1 MGKNCKHVT
10 FLVPVD
16 LSSVFDTVDHKI
28 LLVRLK
34 SSIGINGTALNW
46 FTTYLNNGLHESR

>member
-10 FLVPVD
+10 FLVLVD
-16 LSSVFDTVDHKI
+16 LSSVLDAVDHKI

-34 SSIGINGTALNW
+34 SSIGINVTALNR

>member
-1 MGKNCKHVT
+1 MNKNCKHVT
-10 FLVPVD
+10 LLVLVD

-34 SSIGINGTALNW
+34 SSIGINGTALNQ
-46 FTTYLNNGLHESR
+46 FTTYLNNESHESR